1 MTARPHGE
9 IGYSSSR
16 MPSEL
21 TTEVRSALEAFVKSR
36 TSDGAY
42 IPADVLRCIRNEA
55 SNQLELQQ
63 IFDALDS
70 DPYKICDADS
80 DDGDAVRRQLTRFKR
95 LLRVE
100 SCIRTTT
107 REGRVDIHAVV
118 NIGRD
123 TKTSIE
129 VKDMVRLEFTYSRC
143 PIDYDSVG
151 LGTQNQ
157 DGDSNDHSG
166 EREFAKVCTDEA
178 SALTDVLE
186 THKGTQVTYSI
197 YYSRD
202 HGRKLRVMTIEV
214 LASGEAPSDHEA
226 IPMEDSEDEWD
237 EFDENGDPLDKKHNM
252 EQDGNSKVV
261 TMGTAQNAP
270 IVADGKDRYSAYID
284 PDAFMEFFENV
295 GLAFDESTAVF
306 FLLTFPYCEFIIAL
320 LKMFDIYLLNRDHT
334 LHFSFSLSLHHT
346 YSLCIVFLL
355 IEIGEHEWDLV
366 GMLLDAIFQDSGG
379 EDEDEDVDEL

>member
-1 MTARPHGE
+1 
-9 IGYSSSR
+9 
-16 MPSEL
+16 
-21 TTEVRSALEAFVKSR
+21 
-36 TSDGAY
+36 
-42 IPADVLRCIRNEA
+42 
-55 SNQLELQQ
+55 
-63 IFDALDS
+63 
-70 DPYKICDADS
+70 
-80 DDGDAVRRQLTRFKR
+80 
-95 LLRVE
+95 
-100 SCIRTTT
+100 
-107 REGRVDIHAVV
+107 
-118 NIGRD
+118 
-123 TKTSIE
+123 
-129 VKDMVRLEFTYSRC
+129 
-143 PIDYDSVG
+143 
-151 LGTQNQ
+151 
-157 DGDSNDHSG
+157 
-166 EREFAKVCTDEA
+166 
-178 SALTDVLE
+178 
-186 THKGTQVTYSI
+186 
-197 YYSRD
+197 
-202 HGRKLRVMTIEV
+202 MTIEV

-366 GMLLDAIFQDSGG
+366 GMLLDAIFPDSGG